1 MLGGIEVGQSNT
13 RNFLGGVGPGGVGV
27 QAGNIGHLTIHHGAA
42 DEGSGEPSDPWV
54 ETVLRS
60 PLWRH
65 VPEGRDVEPFREAVG
80 ELVSALVPLRDRAGG
95 ELHDDP
101 WLDPGMPLRFHDR
114 STELLG
120 SPGQAED
127 LDLYPA
133 EAALLA
139 FMPFLFRVHEM
150 RRAVDRADIGPGS
163 LKAVEAPSPGR
174 RSFEALVSEYP
185 VLVERALRT
194 GRNERDI
201 GWWLFHRWLLKAEN
215 STGVDD
221 LWSTAP
227 EVLRR
232 FWKAGQI
239 GHLLHGLRLGPGIC
253 NPEHLESLRQDEYF
267 PSPGGEQHLRERRLA
282 LILALG
288 FAMALE
294 TSSLPE
300 TVLEHLAIPEPV
312 DPEEL
317 RETVERAFWGSDRHL
332 LTLNAECSHEA
343 VIEGLREHVG
353 RADELLHGVHR
364 TLRSHVAN
372 LPSRLSS
379 DRVEPVEGGFESWA
393 RFRID
398 ERRARELLAGE
409 RLYKKRDL
417 AIRELYQNSLDAC
430 RYRRARTEYL
440 NRRSPLASFGFEGRI
455 EFTQGVDESGRAY
468 VDCRDNGV
476 GMGENEL
483 RGVFSRAGSR
493 FAEQADFLQE
503 RERWEREDPPIRLYP
518 NSRFGIGVLSYFM
531 LADEIRV
538 TTCRMGADGS
548 LGPELEAVIHG
559 PGHLF
564 RITRTGRSGTA
575 PGTLVRLYLKKEI
588 GEYWSCVDA
597 LSSVLVLAEFE
608 TTVREGRKEKSWEPG
623 IPDTSSRNF
632 SGEATGDGEGWRIPW
647 RDAPEGVDVI
657 WCEDFGSL
665 LVDGLIVSP
674 GLNRGVFNGG
684 YGEFSVAPFRVLDK
698 VVVNLSGDYAPKEL
712 SIDRSE
718 IIGDVSDQVL
728 VLLEGAAESLLSGPS
743 RSWSD
748 EWFLNAVKG
757 RHRVGDSLALLSVN
771 AGQDVSNR
779 GHRLCVGK
787 SGYVPL
793 DAALVGMED
802 GESDGSPFMS
812 IMDSNETVLSEAG
825 FLLWR
830 LLAVGEG
837 AVAEEL
843 MGMAPGL
850 PENHALRVG
859 RPTDQILL
867 FSSYGTCAVR
877 LDSSLSVGRSLGFS
891 GHSVVQRWNELGVVP
906 GDLSGRES
914 RIISLLDDHEGRDL
928 LFSGGVVL
936 SGRVRPVDLA
946 QVARVLEISLSE
958 ASGYIRSLGAVVSE
972 GVEIEASGRDV
983 EFIRKVIYE
992 DFGWGK
998 KAPSLFAVS
1007 RFLGRSPGELCG
1019 LLEYF
1024 RCGGL
1029 IKLLTRRALLDVCFD
1044 GSLSDSEAVG
1054 KCLEFADFIP
1064 AGSVEYVDF
1073 LGKGSREVGL
1083 KRAIERLNLCGIGS
1097 DLVVPG
1103 EMGKVE
1109 RFLVEDSRSRGMWSF
1124 PIGRKM
1130 PLSSVLEAEQKYGIE
1145 ASSMIEALRRL
1156 GVPVSAER
1164 LPEGLSR
1171 AEALTLISQ
1180 NPERERSSTISPGA
1194 SLALSHLVIRAQ
1206 RMGVSLERVMGW
1218 YRGLGYRVPILEELL
1233 PVAVRHIPLK

>member
-1 MLGGIEVGQSNT
+1 MGQSNT
-13 RNFLGGVGPGGVGV
+13 RNFLGGVGQGGVGV
-27 QAGNIGHLTIHHGAA
+27 QAGNIGHLTIQHGAA

-65 VPEGRDVEPFREAVG
+65 VPEGRDVEPFREAAG
-80 ELVSALVPLRDRAGG
+80 ELVSALVPLRDRAEG

-139 FMPFLFRVHEM
+139 FIPFLFRVHEM
-150 RRAVDRADIGPGS
+150 RRAATRVDIGPGS

-239 GHLLHGLRLGPGIC
+239 RHLLHGLRLGPGIC
-253 NPEHLESLRQDEYF
+253 NPEHLEDLRQDEYL

-455 EFTQGVDESGRAY
+455 EFTQGTDESGRVY

-608 TTVREGRKEKSWEPG
+608 TTARGGRKEKSWEPG
-623 IPDTSSRNF
+623 APDTSSRNF
-632 SGEATGDGEGWRIPW
+632 SGTATGDGGGWQIPW
-647 RDAPEGVDVI
+647 REALEGVDVV

-674 GLNRGVFNGG
+674 GVVRGVFDTG
-684 YGEFSVAPFRVLDK
+684 STALDN
-698 VVVNLSGDYAPKEL
+698 VVVNLSGSHAPKAL
-712 SIDRSE
+712 SIDRSVVLS
-718 IIGDVSDQVL
+718 DVSDQVL
-728 VLLEGAAESLLSGPS
+728 GLIQGSVRAFSGSPV
-743 RSWSD
+743 RLWND
-748 EWFLNAVKG
+748 DWFLRTVRKQ
-757 RHRVGDSLALLSVN
+757 HLIGDSLSLFSTHGEQVVP
-771 AGQDVSNR
+771 GQGR
-779 GHRLCVGK
+779 RLCTGRN
-787 SGYVPL
+787 GYVPL
-793 DAALVGMED
+793 DAALLGMED
-802 GESDGSPFMS
+802 GNS
-812 IMDSNETVLSEAG
+812 IDSWFTEVMDPGETYPLEAG

-837 AVAEEL
+837 EVVEEL
-843 MGMAPGL
+843 FEMTSGL
-850 PENHALRVG
+850 PEVRDLRAG
-859 RPTDQILL
+859 RPTDQVLL
-867 FSSYGTCAVR
+867 LGESRLCGAS
-877 LDSSLSVGRSLGFS
+877 LDSSLRKGEELGFS
-891 GHSVVQRWNELGVVP
+891 GRDVIQRWSDLGALPDSLTVECYQIAGLLSSAGVREMFSS
-906 GDLSGRES
+906 GGVGLSGRA
-914 RIISLLDDHEGRDL
+914 
-928 LFSGGVVL
+928 
-936 SGRVRPVDLA
+936 RPTDLA
-946 QVARVLEISLSE
+946 QMVSVLDLAPSQVAEHARN
-958 ASGYIRSLGAVVSE
+958 LGADVSE
-972 GVEIEASGRDV
+972 EVEAEAETPHV
-983 EFIRKVIYE
+983 EVIRKVIYE
-992 DFGWGK
+992 EMGWNRRMGDIP
-998 KAPSLFAVS
+998 PSLFSVS
-1007 RFLGRSPGELCG
+1007 ESLGLSLEGLCA
-1019 LLEYF
+1019 LLVRLE
-1024 RCGGL
+1024 CGGL
-1029 IKLLTRRALLDVCFD
+1029 LDVLVKRALLDLCFD
-1044 GSLSDSEAVG
+1044 DSLSTPEAAEICSGLVVFLSRDSIKYNE
-1054 KCLEFADFIP
+1054 L
-1064 AGSVEYVDF
+1064 
-1073 LGKGSREVGL
+1073 LGGRSKALGMGG
-1083 KRAIERLNLCGIGS
+1083 AFERLNLFGLES
-1097 DLVVPG
+1097 DLSIPDDMN
-1103 EMGKVE
+1103 EVE
-1109 RFLVEDSRSRGMWSF
+1109 RFLVEDIKSLGLWGF
-1124 PIGRKM
+1124 PVGGKM
-1130 PLSSVLEAEQKYGIE
+1130 PLASVLVAEQKHGIE

-1164 LPEGLSR
+1164 LPEDLSR
-1171 AEALTLISQ
+1171 ADAITLISQ
-1180 NPERERSSTISPGA
+1180 NPGREHFSSISPNRP
-1194 SLALSHLVIRAQ
+1194 LALSHLVIRAQ

-1218 YRGLGYRVPILEELL
+1218 YRDLGYRPPMLERLL